1 MPRTEDEIEKLVR
14 VSPNCSFVWIKYT
27 AYTPSLA
34 DIEKA
39 CSIAERALRTI
50 NISEEGEK
58 LNIWVAYV
66 NLENKYGSQPEEAVK
81 KIFQRALQCCDPKKL
96 YLALLGV
103 YERNEQQDL
112 ADELLA
118 SMTKEFKHS
127 CKVRLRYVW
136 NFLKKYQDGIQSI
149 VNWALTCLPHKK
161 HTKFISLTALLE
173 FKSGIPDRGQS
184 MFESILR
191 EIIFLM
197 NMLSFQEIRLGD
209 EEVIHAL
216 FERATCLSLPPKKM
230 KVTTPLSIIFS
241 FGLILFNFTLLLQI

>member
-127 CKVRLRYVW
+127 CK
-136 NFLKKYQDGIQSI
+136 
-149 VNWALTCLPHKK
+149 
-161 HTKFISLTALLE
+161 
-173 FKSGIPDRGQS
+173 
-184 MFESILR
+184 
-191 EIIFLM
+191 
-197 NMLSFQEIRLGD
+197 EIRLGD

-230 KVTTPLSIIFS
+230 KF
-241 FGLILFNFTLLLQI
+241 LFTKYLNYEKAHGDEDRVEHVKWKALEYADTYTSYNLRAVNVEKVNRICDKAFLQVAAASSQM